1 MNKTFM
7 KLEKWLLFVDFDCVW
22 V

>member
-1 MNKTFM
+1 M
-7 KLEKWLLFVDFDCVW
+7 KQEKWLLFVDIDCVW